1 MIPVIDAVNR
11 TVDDVDDLFAAM
23 RTRDGY
29 VAIVKPD
36 GITDMGHISSVERE
50 DGSGWKFNVHV
61 YMRGDKP
68 GVEHFFVEDLSTKP
82 PIPDPPKRR
91 NRRLGN

>member
-11 TVDDVDDLFAAM
+11 TVDDVDELFAAM
-23 RTRDGY
+23 RTRNGY

-61 YMRGDKP
+61 YMRG
-68 GVEHFFVEDLSTKP
+68 GQGTEHFFVEDLSAKP
-82 PIPDPPKRR
+82 PIPDPPKKRS
-91 NRRLGN
+91 RRLGN